1 MLNSKL
7 FSNWDHDNALF
18 VLQERLKLSEW
29 LDLNVFMNFNKLA
42 GFLNATF
49 ERVDPSDLYTALS
62 TISSDFLEVRQTGEC
77 SEDIHAIVP

>member
-1 MLNSKL
+1 M
-7 FSNWDHDNALF
+7 
-18 VLQERLKLSEW
+18 LQERLKLSEW